1 MPRSIRS
8 VGLFC
13 VSVLGSVA
21 PLVGYQRAAWADAAP
36 AASGAQSGSG
46 TQSSSG
52 AQSSP
57 TSPHTAKSATSQSP
71 TVKQPAAAAPAA
83 PQAPVAVT
91 PAASTPAAPAP
102 AAPAAAKPP
111 VTATAGAS
119 FKRPAFGETTP
130 PAPTVVPPTAPATA
144 PATSPTTPAPTPEAL
159 AAAQA
164 ALATGQAAY
173 ASGDYVL
180 AEAQFR
186 AALAQAPSAAAEYG
200 LAMTLDLEAKPAEA
214 CAAFQALFAMPDF
227 ATLPPDQASAAQQR
241 HQVLQAIPAQVVI
254 IVSAN
259 AAQLEVDGAPQT
271 GQSPFSLRLAA
282 GKHHVR
288 ATAVDYEPAEADFEV
303 GPAEQ
308 RELSLAPKA
317 LPKPVAPPV
326 EAPLAEPLPA
336 PPPPS
341 KMPAYITIGVA
352 GAAAITGAIFGI
364 QALSAKS
371 AFDKEPTVGH
381 ADDVERNALIADMA
395 FGVAFTLGITGVVL
409 LTTDEPSDPSADKTA
424 LELMPYVSRTS
435 GGAAARL
442 TF

>member
-1 MPRSIRS
+1 MPRSIRR

-36 AASGAQSGSG
+36 VA
-46 TQSSSG
+46 SG

-57 TSPHTAKSATSQSP
+57 QSNPTSAHTAKSATSQTP
-71 TVKQPAAAAPAA
+71 PAAQPATTQQAAPSAGAPAA
-83 PQAPVAVT
+83 PAKPVAAGNAGASLKR
-91 PAASTPAAPAP
+91 PALGETTPAAPAATPAVPAPAQAAPAQP
-102 AAPAAAKPP
+102 AAPAP
-111 VTATAGAS
+111 S
-119 FKRPAFGETTP
+119 
-130 PAPTVVPPTAPATA
+130 
-144 PATSPTTPAPTPEAL
+144 PEAL
-159 AAAQA
+159 AAAQS
-164 ALATGQAAY
+164 ALAAGQAAY

-186 AALAQAPSAAAEYG
+186 AALAHAPSAAAEYG

-214 CAAFQALFAMPDF
+214 CAAFQTLFAMSDLS
-227 ATLPPDQASAAQQR
+227 TLPPDQVSAAQQR
-241 HQVLQAIPAQVVI
+241 HQVLQAIPAQVVV
-254 IVSAN
+254 IVNAS
-259 AAQLEVDGAPQT
+259 AAQLEVDGVAQS

-282 GKHHVR
+282 GKHSVR
-288 ATAVDYEPAEADFEV
+288 ATAVDYEPAEASFEV

-308 RELSLAPKA
+308 RELTLAPKA
-317 LPKPVAPPV
+317 LPKAPAAAPV
-326 EAPLAEPLPA
+326 EAPVEPLPP

-352 GAAAITGAIFGI
+352 GAAAITGAVFGI

-371 AFDKEPTVGH
+371 SFDKEPTVGH

-409 LTTDEPSDPSADKTA
+409 LTTDEPSDPGAEKTA
-424 LELMPYVSRTS
+424 LQITPYVSRTS